1 MSDKKEISKIL
12 DSAIDDERNT
22 LTEYESK
29 KVLSNWEI
37 PVTETRLATT
47 KIEAVN
53 AARELKYPVV
63 MKISSPDIIH
73 KSDIEGVQVGL
84 TSEIEVRHAF
94 DDIIS
99 NAKSYNENAEIQGV
113 VVQKY
118 VPDAREVVAGII
130 QDQSFGPTVMFGLG
144 GVWVEVLEDVSFRL
158 APLSEK
164 DAREMIEETTG
175 YPVLSGERGRTPADI
190 EVIVDILQKI
200 SQLPTDFEKISEID
214 LNPIFVLDK
223 GQGAQ
228 VIDAQIILKEIEP
241 EEDEGE

>member
-12 DSAIDDERNT
+12 SSAIEEGRNT

-29 KVLSNWEI
+29 KVLSNWSI
-37 PVTETRLATT
+37 PVTETKLATT

-73 KSDIEGVQVGL
+73 KSDIGGVQVGL

-94 DDIIS
+94 DDLIS
-99 NAKSYNENAEIQGV
+99 NVRSYDKNAKIHGV

-118 VPDAREVVAGII
+118 VPDAREVVAGIT
-130 QDQSFGPTVMFGLG
+130 QDKSFGPTVMFGLG
-144 GVWVEVLEDVSFRL
+144 GVWVEVLEDISFRL

-164 DAREMIEETTG
+164 DAREMIEEISG
-175 YPVLSGERGRTPADI
+175 YPVLSGGRGGTPADI
-190 EVIVDILQKI
+190 DAVADILQKI
-200 SQLPTDFEKISEID
+200 SQLPKKFEKISEID
-214 LNPIFVLDK
+214 LNPIFVLDN

-228 VIDAQIILKEIEP
+228 VVDAQIILKEIEA
-241 EEDEGE
+241 EESEEE